1 MPGVSKLPEA
11 CEYFLRR
18 ERQGPA
24 NSVQFAQQHDEW
36 LIKDNIQSLKL
47 LMSDQNLALLPDYN
61 QRVEV
66 LRDLGFVDEE
76 SRVSLKGKVACEIH
90 SADELVLSECIF
102 ENVFAE
108 YEPEDIVAL

>member
-1 MPGVSKLPEA
+1 MSGVSKLSKA
-11 CEYFLRR
+11 CKYFMRHWR
-18 ERQGPA
+18 KEFA
-24 NSVQFAQQHDEW
+24 DHVQFAQQHDEW